1 MSRYDRYVLSQ
12 YLLFFGFFALIL
24 VAVFWINRAVSLFDW
39 LIGDGQSVLAFLEIS
54 ALSLP
59 NLVRMVLP
67 LAAFAA
73 TVWVTNRLNS
83 ESELTVLRATGSSPW
98 QLARPAMAFG
108 VLSAAMMSALSLFL
122 LPASLAQMQLREA
135 ELSRSVSAKLLNA
148 GNFLHPSAGITFF
161 IGSIDPDGTLN
172 NVFLT
177 DQRDPSVEITYT
189 SDRAYLVREDDMAH
203 LILVDGLAQRKE
215 AHNDRLSTTA
225 FADFSYPLGDLS
237 PARTMGAR
245 PLRNIPTLDLLR
257 DRDEITQ
264 NEDHSAGAQAE
275 ELHLRFARAAV
286 TFAVVMI
293 GVSTL
298 LLGGFSR
305 FGIWKQVLVAFVLL
319 ILIEGMRG
327 VVSEPVRDNAQMW
340 PLIYLPAAIGVLIS
354 MIFLHL
360 ATRPQALARLRPRRK
375 QETAT

>member
-1 MSRYDRYVLSQ
+1 
-12 YLLFFGFFALIL
+12 
-24 VAVFWINRAVSLFDW
+24 
-39 LIGDGQSVLAFLEIS
+39 
-54 ALSLP
+54 
-59 NLVRMVLP
+59 
-67 LAAFAA
+67 
-73 TVWVTNRLNS
+73 
-83 ESELTVLRATGSSPW
+83 
-98 QLARPAMAFG
+98 
-108 VLSAAMMSALSLFL
+108 
-122 LPASLAQMQLREA
+122 
-135 ELSRSVSAKLLNA
+135 
-148 GNFLHPSAGITFF
+148 
-161 IGSIDPDGTLN
+161 
-172 NVFLT
+172 
-177 DQRDPSVEITYT
+177 
-189 SDRAYLVREDDMAH
+189 
-203 LILVDGLAQRKE
+203 
-215 AHNDRLSTTA
+215 
-225 FADFSYPLGDLS
+225 
-237 PARTMGAR
+237 MGAR

-264 NEDHSAGAQAE
+264 NEGHSAGAQAE

-360 ATRPQALARLRPRRK
+360 ATRPQALARFRPRRK